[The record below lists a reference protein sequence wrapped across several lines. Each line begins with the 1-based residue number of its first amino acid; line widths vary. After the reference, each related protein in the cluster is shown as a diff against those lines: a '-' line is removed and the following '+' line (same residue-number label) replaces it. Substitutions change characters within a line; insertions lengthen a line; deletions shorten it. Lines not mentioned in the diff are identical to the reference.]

1 MTAQDKAVTVSGQQ
15 DLSAREPSVLEI
27 IHSAVLDSR
36 VDPAKLSALLDL
48 KVRMDGIEAQQAFNR
63 DFAAMKPILP
73 AIRKDGTVCQSES
86 KGGGKL
92 YSFARWDDIQDAIE
106 PILSQFGFTLSF
118 TSEAAASGVLMV
130 AKLKHRAGHC
140 EESRMQLPTDTSAN
154 KNNLQGLGSARAY
167 GKRYLT
173 LDMLDLKLIDMD
185 DDGRKGGSRFVT
197 EQQAASIMDLM
208 AELGID
214 KAPAREA
221 KFLELMGAKCVSEI
235 HADRYKEA
243 ITRLEGRRRSA
254 Q

>member
-1 MTAQDKAVTVSGQQ
+1 MPNQ
-15 DLSAREPSVLEI
+15 DLVPAPQAVATREQPSVLEI
-27 IHSAVLDSR
+27 IQAAVADTR

-48 KVRMDGIEAQQAFNR
+48 KVRMDAIDAKAEYNR
-63 DFAAMKPILP
+63 DFAALKARLP
-73 AIRKDGTVCQSES
+73 AIRKDGTVCQSEA
-86 KGGGKL
+86 KGGAKL
-92 YSFARWDDIQDAIE
+92 YSFARWDDIQDAIDPVLAE
-106 PILSQFGFTLSF
+106 FGFTLSF
-118 TSEAAASGVLMV
+118 TSKAATTGVLMV
-130 AKLKHRAGHC
+130 ASLQHRAGHT
-140 EESRMQLPTDTSAN
+140 ETSEMQLPTDTSAN

-185 DDGRKGGSRFVT
+185 DDGRKGGGRFVT
-197 EQQAASIMDLM
+197 QQQADSIRDLM

-221 KFLELMGAKCVSEI
+221 KFLELMNAKTVSEI

-243 ITRLEGRRRSA
+243 ITRLEGRRRSG